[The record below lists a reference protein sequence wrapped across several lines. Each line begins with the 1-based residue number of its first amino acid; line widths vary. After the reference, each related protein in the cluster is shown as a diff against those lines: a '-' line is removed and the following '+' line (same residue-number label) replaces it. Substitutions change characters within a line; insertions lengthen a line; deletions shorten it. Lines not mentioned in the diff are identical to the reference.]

1 MKRFVCI
8 ALIMILCAAF
18 LTACWPREN
27 PPTVHVVHDGELYE
41 VPNVTTG
48 IADLDESKL
57 IEATII
63 PFNFMPAKEG
73 EVNVNAQS
81 VQLYD
86 LDENAFLVII
96 DGEQY
101 YIEK

>member
-1 MKRFVCI
+1 MRRLFAI
-8 ALIMILCAAF
+8 LLILALPAALF
-18 LTACWPREN
+18 SGCWTKEN

-41 VPNVTTG
+41 VPDVTTG